1 MQKYVKHTRNQN
13 NTSKSLILFRLIR
26 TYESMI
32 YHTLFSPN
40 SLYCQCSVQKYGL
53 SYFYLVASGFLA
65 IFAQKFI
72 MSYYGA

>member
-40 SLYCQCSVQKYGL
+40 SLYCQCSVQKYALLYFCLGS
-53 SYFYLVASGFLA
+53 SYFLI
-65 IFAQKFI
+65 IFTRKFI